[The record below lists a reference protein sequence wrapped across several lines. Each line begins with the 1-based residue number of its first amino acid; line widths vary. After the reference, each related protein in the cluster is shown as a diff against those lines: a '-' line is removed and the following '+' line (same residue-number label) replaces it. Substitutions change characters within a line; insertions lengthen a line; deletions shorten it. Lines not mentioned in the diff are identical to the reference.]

1 MLTAYI
7 ISADDGQLTLGAV
20 EMPSL
25 RATSNTVEGIADTVK
40 PQAALTTG
48 RSPADFDVEVLF

>member
-7 ISADDGQLTLGAV
+7 ISADDGQLTLGAI
-20 EMPSL
+20 EMRAL

-40 PQAALTTG
+40 APAAVMTG
-48 RSPADFDVEVLF
+48 RSPADFDVDVLF